1 MYMRPLLVLACAG
14 GLALGQTPVAE
25 IDIGGGNG
33 AAGNWIDS
41 GIDLRAGDMV
51 IISASGSLTLTQG
64 KQTKKLTPAGASRG
78 FRDLLKAYP
87 LNEAGAGALIARFG
101 SSDTAQP
108 FLIGERKELK
118 AIRSGRLF
126 LSMNL
131 TSRDTVEGSF
141 HARIEITERGP
152 ENVAPISDDRLPRV
166 TSEMMERI
174 PRRVEDAQGNA
185 GDNTNFLVIGDE
197 QDVIAAFMAAGW
209 VKVDRGKP
217 DAVIHGLLSV
227 LTKQAY
233 VELPMTELILFARV
247 QHSLLPPPNPI
258 PLFPPRH
265 H

>member
-1 MYMRPLLVLACAG
+1 MRPFLLLVCG
-14 GLALGQTPVAE
+14 CVLALGQTPVAE
-25 IDIGGGNG
+25 IDI
-33 AAGNWIDS
+33 APGNWIDT

-51 IISASGSLTLTQG
+51 IISADGTLTVTQG

-101 SSDTAQP
+101 SSDTAHP
-108 FLIGERKELK
+108 FLIGGRKELK

-126 LSMNL
+126 LSLNL

-185 GDNTNFLVIGDE
+185 GDNTNFVVIGDE
-197 QDVIAAFMAAGW
+197 KDVIAAFMAAGW

-233 VELPMTELILFARV
+233 VELPMSELMLFGRV
-247 QHSLLPPPNPI
+247 QDYGLAHA
-258 PLFPPRH
+258 
-265 H
+265 